1 MSPDVLPAVA
11 LAALVAAVVG
21 LAGALVVLAVAPRR
35 PAVAAALGPF
45 VVIASLG
52 SGIATSV
59 QAMVL
64 PDAAVSAV
72 LWLLAA
78 AVPAAL
84 VVGLVLAVRTQR
96 LGAER
101 ASALAARERDAAAE
115 SRRRE
120 VVAWISHDL
129 RTPLASMRA
138 LAEAAEDGVT
148 APADAIRGILSENAR
163 MSDMVDDLLAYSRL
177 HAPGVRLELA
187 VVDVG
192 DVVSDVLATAAPI
205 ARAAAVRLDGEVR
218 GDAVALV
225 DAREVARAVE
235 NLVLNAIRHTGAG
248 RAVRADIEQTGDG
261 DVLVSVTD
269 GCGGIPE
276 TDLPRV
282 FEPGWRGTAAR
293 TPGPGGGTG
302 TGLSIVQRVA
312 ELHGGACSVENVL
325 GGCRFTLRL
334 PGASDRASADATGRR
349 LPSAPTPRQPG

>member
-1 MSPDVLPAVA
+1 MTLEMLPALAV
-11 LAALVAAVVG
+11 AALVAAAVG
-21 LAGALVVLAVAPRR
+21 LAGALVVLAVAHWR
-35 PAVAAALGPF
+35 PALAAALGPL
-45 VVIASLG
+45 VVIAALG
-52 SGIATSV
+52 GGVAASV

-78 AVPAAL
+78 AVPSAL
-84 VVGLVLAVRTQR
+84 VVGLVLAVRTHR
-96 LGAER
+96 LGVER

-129 RTPLASMRA
+129 RTPLASTRA

-148 APADAIRGILSENAR
+148 APADAIRGILSQNTR

-177 HAPGVRLELA
+177 HAPGVHLELE

-205 ARAAAVRLDGEVR
+205 ARAATVRLDGEVR
-218 GDAVALV
+218 GDAVADV

-235 NLVLNAIRHTGAG
+235 NLVLNAIRHTGVG
-248 RAVRADIEQTGDG
+248 GVVRADVARSSEG
-261 DVLVSVTD
+261 DVVVSVVD

-276 TDLPRV
+276 ADLLRV
-282 FEPGWRGTAAR
+282 FEPGWRGTASR
-293 TPGPGGGTG
+293 TPGAGGGTG
-302 TGLSIVQRVA
+302 TGLSIVERVA
-312 ELHGGACSVENVL
+312 ELHGGECAVENVI
-325 GGCRFTLRL
+325 GGCRFTMRL
-334 PGASDRASADATGRR
+334 PGGSHR
-349 LPSAPTPRQPG
+349 

>member
-1 MSPDVLPAVA
+1 MSPEMLPALAV
-11 LAALVAAVVG
+11 AALVAGAVG
-21 LAGALVVLAVAPRR
+21 LAGALVVLAIAYRR
-35 PAVAAALGPF
+35 PALAAALGPL
-45 VVIASLG
+45 VVIAALG
-52 SGIATSV
+52 GGVAASV

-78 AVPAAL
+78 AVPSAL
-84 VVGLVLAVRTQR
+84 VVGLVLAVRTHR
-96 LGAER
+96 LGVER

-148 APADAIRGILSENAR
+148 APTDAIRGILSENAR

-177 HAPGVRLELA
+177 HAPGVRLKLED
-187 VVDVG
+187 VDVG
-192 DVVSDVLATAAPI
+192 DVVSDVLATAAPL
-205 ARAAAVRLDGEVR
+205 ARATAVRLDGEVR
-218 GDAVALV
+218 GDAVAAV

-248 RAVRADIEQTGDG
+248 GAVRADVARSTEG
-261 DVLVSVTD
+261 DVVVSVSD

-276 TDLPRV
+276 ADLPRV
-282 FEPGWRGTAAR
+282 FEPGWRGTPAR
-293 TPGPGGGTG
+293 TPGAGGGTG
-302 TGLSIVQRVA
+302 TGLSIVHRVA
-312 ELHGGACSVENVL
+312 ELHGGECSVENARD
-325 GGCRFTLRL
+325 GCRFTLRL
-334 PGASDRASADATGRR
+334 PGGSHR
-349 LPSAPTPRQPG
+349 

>member
-1 MSPDVLPAVA
+1 MSPDMLPALAV
-11 LAALVAAVVG
+11 AALVAGAVG
-21 LAGALVVLAVAPRR
+21 LAGALVVLAVAHRR
-35 PAVAAALGPF
+35 PPLAAALGPL
-45 VVIASLG
+45 VVIAALG
-52 SGIATSV
+52 GGIVASV

-78 AVPAAL
+78 AVPSAL

-101 ASALAARERDAAAE
+101 AAAVAARERDAAAE

-129 RTPLASMRA
+129 RAPLASVRA

-148 APADAIRGILSENAR
+148 APSDAIRGILSENAR
-163 MSDMVDDLLAYSRL
+163 MSAMVDDLLAYSRL
-177 HAPGVRLELA
+177 HSPRVRLELE

-192 DVVSDVLATAAPI
+192 DVVSDVIATAAPI
-205 ARAAAVRLDGEVR
+205 ARAATVRLEGQVR
-218 GDAVALV
+218 GDAVAVV
-225 DAREVARAVE
+225 DPRDVSRAVE
-235 NLVLNAIRHTGAG
+235 NLVLNAIRHSAAG
-248 RAVRADIEQTGDG
+248 GTVRADVARSAEG
-261 DVLVSVTD
+261 DVVVTVID
-269 GCGGIPE
+269 ACGGIPE
-276 TDLPRV
+276 EDVSRV

-293 TPGPGGGTG
+293 TPGSGGGTG

-312 ELHGGACSVENVL
+312 ELHGGACSVENVN

-334 PGASDRASADATGRR
+334 PGASSR
-349 LPSAPTPRQPG
+349 